1 MEALL
6 GEVETV
12 FPSRGA
18 FHLDYMLFG
27 AASGCMGFDR
37 EAFALML
44 DQVCTIIYTAS
55 VDYRIVFDYCRYTVA
70 LDIVNILSEF
80 LRITS
85 NAFATLASRCMG
97 FNREAFAPMLDRV
110 FIFLEAIMLEI
121 LLCHVL
127 TRQTLVLGFHRCF
140 DETDL
145 ERLHTCSVSPCRCL
159 DERCQFMLCFF
170 RRLFGVSSGP
180 KTQKR

>member
-1 MEALL
+1 MFRYGRQSNVEALL

-85 NAFATLASRCMG
+85 NAFATLASRW
-97 FNREAFAPMLDRV
+97 
-110 FIFLEAIMLEI
+110 
-121 LLCHVL
+121 VL
-127 TRQTLVLGFHRCF
+127 T
-140 DETDL
+140 E
-145 ERLHTCSVSPCRCL
+145 
-159 DERCQFMLCFF
+159 
-170 RRLFGVSSGP
+170 RRLLPCSTGYLYFWKPSCWRYCCVMC
-180 KTQKR
+180 